1 MQSQVINDQESG
13 SEEDL
18 DLDDLLTLLTC
29 SSEPA
34 QPQVFW
40 QASTPCPAP
49 LLQYS
54 GSGAPHSS
62 SQDAPA
68 AYTSP
73 ESHPASL
80 SHHATSR
87 DSGHPVPAP
96 LQATQTLQ
104 NSQQQHWVS
113 HSPTPSQGQSHSRI
127 AISRSAT
134 PEPVGRTRS
143 GIPTH
148 ADGGLEPESSP
159 AETRGSDD
167 SGEELY
173 SQVLALL
180 LNHTVLAGKVTG
192 VLLDL
197 GQSEVDRLLED
208 QEWMQSVAFKVLG
221 GLAVQGGLLPEGI
234 HDRSF
239 DTTPEHELVGVLGD
253 SIFYSVLPLV
263 FLAVT
268 PFRME
273 VVSKVTGI
281 LLDLDPA
288 QLLSIARSP
297 DTELPSTVT
306 KVLEQLHTRADLHA
320 LGVTLLPP
328 LPDPD
333 PSGADSLDLGISSP
347 HTTPSPA
354 QLPHTPHSVV
364 HAHTEPPALRAGSTA
379 PTASLQ
385 QPPPPESEST
395 ASGVAPALGY
405 SLSTILQRQRDLA
418 SRASSNASASGDA
431 SPGSYQPVRASQ
443 ATAAQSMRVP
453 GVYPGITGDDSMLVI
468 PMQVPGGRLAEWSLQ
483 SFAVPLLS
491 QSTGGFAQSSVLRH
505 DQQSTVY
512 AGQLPDGTAIAVQD
526 AHGLARL
533 PLSNVLRIAEQLL
546 RLALFLGSCRYAHE
560 PLMGLAGEI
569 WARSDSLVFRRD
581 LFPATPGAT
590 TSGRT
595 TPPRVVFL
603 FDLARLRG
611 LLCCIMTHGSDP
623 ATSAAAAAA
632 SWGAHRTAGGGG
644 GHSSLADLLPGTDG
658 WPCVAAHQ
666 FLQLVLTEL
675 CPDASSSHA
684 HAVSAPAGLTP
695 RDAEGAHAAHLGT
708 VLERLRGIRAAAA
721 EAEGD
726 PGGFLRLRRSPP
738 PEALVRCSTDAP
750 GAPSASAAASEAG
763 VSHESGRDAAAAQHS
778 CQAGTMA
785 ETSLEQQ
792 QQHQQRM
799 HQIQQ
804 LRDMQR
810 QQRQEQQ
817 QQQQGAPTSCE
828 SVSAGRP
835 YSDAPSGSSP
845 SSALT
850 PLAQSSAGAPPPS
863 QTAGHVSPAS
873 ASLHAT
879 SRAGSSAAP
888 AMTRST
894 APRSGVAPEVDAQH
908 QHQLQLQQL
917 QQRQVELDLREQSL
931 RQREEQLRKD
941 LQLLLQQQQQQQQ
954 PVETSSSVSSEEHIP
969 HHYLCPISECLMTD
983 PVILSDGFTFERSY
997 ISKWLVRSNS
1007 SPCTMLPL
1015 KDKTLIP
1022 NRGLLHAIE
1031 AWQAS
1036 QAVDTPR

>member
-1 MQSQVINDQESG
+1 MQSQVINDQE
-13 SEEDL
+13 
-18 DLDDLLTLLTC
+18 
-29 SSEPA
+29 
-34 QPQVFW
+34 
-40 QASTPCPAP
+40 
-49 LLQYS
+49 
-54 GSGAPHSS
+54 
-62 SQDAPA
+62 
-68 AYTSP
+68 
-73 ESHPASL
+73 
-80 SHHATSR
+80 
-87 DSGHPVPAP
+87 
-96 LQATQTLQ
+96 

-197 GQSEVDRLLED
+197 GQNRDERSTQTLTTPPH
-208 QEWMQSVAFKVLG
+208 SS
-221 GLAVQGGLLPEGI
+221 LACRAWPSRCWGAWLCRGGLLPEGI

-512 AGQLPDGTAIAVQD
+512 AGQLPDGTAIAVQVVSISGASGQAFFSALQYSLPTVCHDQIMSVLGYSPSGCLD

-581 LFPATPGAT
+581 LFPATPD
-590 TSGRT
+590 
-595 TPPRVVFL
+595 VFL
-603 FDLARLRG
+603 TDEHHVKHWLQPRQPACAGQPSSPLSDLTSTPASPAPSFPLRALQPTVTPAPAPQDLARLRG